1 MADTTDWSWL
11 SPLLGGVGS
20 LATSG
25 LRMNDAGRAAGMADP
40 FSGERPAYQGQLR
53 DYMGTNSV
61 NPQQVT
67 AGSQNSLGMLM
78 NLLQNPGS
86 LTSMPGYQFG
96 LNQALEGVNRGA
108 GASGLLNSGNRL
120 AALQDRGQSYAQGWQ
135 QQMYNEL
142 LGNVQANNSVA
153 NLGLNAQGQGFNEL
167 ANLSGVN
174 AGSPTAA
181 AQALLNGRSNQLGS
195 IGSGIGGIANGLAGG
210 GISALQRM
218 MNTGGSTSA
227 TPGIGGGTDNW
238 DLMGNQSAYGLG
250 GGATDNWDLM
260 GDSSAYGLGGS
271 ALENFDWSSLTGP
284 W

>member
-53 DYMGTNSV
+53 DYMGANSV
-61 NPQQVT
+61 NPGQVT
-67 AGSQNSLGMLM
+67 AGSQNALGMLM
-78 NLLQNPGS
+78 NLLQNPQS
-86 LTSMPGYQFG
+86 LTTMPGYQFG

-153 NLGLNAQGQGFNEL
+153 NLGLNAQGQGYQEL
-167 ANLSGVN
+167 AGLSGVN
-174 AGSPTAA
+174 AGNPAVAGQMLLGGRTNQ
-181 AQALLNGRSNQLGS
+181 AQS
-195 IGSGIGGIANGLAGG
+195 IGAGIGGIANGLGSG

-218 MNTGGSTSA
+218 MN
-227 TPGIGGGTDNW
+227 
-238 DLMGNQSAYGLG
+238 G
-250 GGATDNWDLM
+250 GGAMSPIQTGGLNTAPFNPASDVTGGFNLDTNPF
-260 GDSSAYGLGGS
+260 GDY
-271 ALENFDWSSLTGP
+271 LTGYDDTGGDLLTSLFGG
-284 W
+284 